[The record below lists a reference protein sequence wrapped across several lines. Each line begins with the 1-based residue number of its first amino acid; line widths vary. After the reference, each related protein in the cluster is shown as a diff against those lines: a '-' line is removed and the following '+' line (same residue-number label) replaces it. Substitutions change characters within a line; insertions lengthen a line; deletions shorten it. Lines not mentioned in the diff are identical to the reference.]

1 MMRVPLRSRTKIDK
15 TRESLPLRWPVLAAA
30 MLIAAFFGLISG
42 VVKEVRVPGGVLAAE
57 GNSEIPHLTKR
68 EPLRAVLSAD
78 RKDGGGPHWTGH
90 DGALEARAVE
100 TAFRSGGSALALP
113 RPAAAALP
121 AAGRA
126 FQPRAPPARA

>member
-1 MMRVPLRSRTKIDK
+1 MMRVPLRSRTKVEE

-42 VVKEVRVPGGVLAAE
+42 VVKEVRVPAGVLAAE

-78 RKDGGGPHWTGH
+78 RKDGGAHWTGH

-100 TAFRSGGSALALP
+100 TAFRSGSSALALP
-113 RPAAAALP
+113 LPAAAALP
-121 AAGRA
+121 AVGRA